1 VTVHTDQGARPGF
14 PIRVDEATCDL
25 DDLKAVLSEAPGD
38 DDLLGLCPHAERIEH
53 GAVVYRA
60 DRLRAAL
67 SADAASPRAVAAEL
81 DFVLDGG
88 PGIFVV
94 TGAVDRG
101 IVARATTA
109 FEALISA
116 EREATDT
123 HGDHFAEA
131 GANDRVWNALEKL
144 ASADAEV
151 FVDYYSNDMIA
162 LGAMA
167 WLGPGYQIT
176 SQVNVVRPGGKAQS
190 PHRDYHLGFMTNERA
205 QHYPPAVHRLS
216 PRLTLQGAVAHCDM
230 PIETGP
236 TMYLPHSQK
245 YPLGY
250 LAWRR
255 PDFVDFFDAHR
266 VQVPL
271 EAGDLV
277 YFNPALFHGAGT
289 NRTSDVRRMANLLQ
303 ISSPFGRAMESVDR
317 TAMTKAVFP
326 ALLAA
331 KRRGMSRPELANALA
346 ACAEAYAFPTNLDRD
361 PPVGGLTPP
370 SQYDVTAA
378 ALDAE
383 LEAPQVTE
391 QLDLQARRRLTR

>member
-1 VTVHTDQGARPGF
+1 MSAHTDQRARPGF
-14 PIRVDEATCDL
+14 PTRLDLASCDV
-25 DDLKAVLSEAPGD
+25 DDLKTLLAEAPGD
-38 DDLLGLCPHAERIEH
+38 DELLARCPHAERIDQ
-53 GAVVYRA
+53 GAVVYGA

-67 SADAASPRAVAAEL
+67 SADSRSRGDIVVEL
-81 DFVLDGG
+81 DDVLDRG
-88 PGIFVV
+88 PGIFVIA
-94 TGAVDRG
+94 GAVAPG
-101 IVARATTA
+101 VIERATEA
-109 FEALISA
+109 FEALIEA
-116 EREATDT
+116 EKQAADNL
-123 HGDHFAEA
+123 GDHFAEA

-144 ASADAEV
+144 AVADPGV

-176 SQVNVVRPGGKAQS
+176 SQLNVVRPGGKAQS

-205 QHYPPAVHRLS
+205 QQYPSAVHRLS
-216 PRLTLQGAVAHCDM
+216 PRLTLQGAVAHCEM

-245 YPLGY
+245 YPPGY
-250 LAWRR
+250 VAWRQ
-255 PDFVDFFDAHR
+255 PDFIDYFAKHH

-271 EAGDLV
+271 KAGDLV

-317 TAMTKAVFP
+317 LRMTKAVYP
-326 ALLAA
+326 ALLTAR
-331 KRRGMSRPELANALA
+331 RRGMSESELANALA

-361 PPVGGLTPP
+361 PPLGGLTPP
-370 SQYDVTAA
+370 SQYDIAA
-378 ALDAE
+378 EALDAE
-383 LEAPQVTE
+383 LASEQVNE
-391 QLDLQARRRLTR
+391 QLDLQARRRLTV

>member
-1 VTVHTDQGARPGF
+1 MTVHADQRARPGF
-14 PIRVDEATCDL
+14 PTRVDQAACDL
-25 DDLKAVLSEAPGD
+25 NDLRAVLAEAQGD
-38 DDLLGLCPHAERIEH
+38 DDLLRLCPHAERVEQ

-67 SADAASPRAVAAEL
+67 SADADSPGTVAAEL
-81 DFVLDGG
+81 DFVLDRG

-101 IVARATTA
+101 IVARGTEA
-109 FEALISA
+109 FEALITA
-116 EREATDT
+116 EREAADT

-144 ASADAEV
+144 AVADAEV

-205 QHYPPAVHRLS
+205 QQYPLAVHQLS

-255 PDFVDFFDAHR
+255 QDFIDFFNAHH

-289 NRTSDVRRMANLLQ
+289 NRTSHVRRMANLLQ
-303 ISSPFGRAMESVDR
+303 ISSPLGRAMESVDR
-317 TAMTKAVFP
+317 LAMTKVVYP

-331 KRRGMSRPELANALA
+331 KRRGMTESDLANALA

-361 PPVGGLTPP
+361 PPVGGLTPL
-370 SQYDVTAA
+370 SQYDVTAE
-378 ALDAE
+378 ALDVE
-383 LEAPQVTE
+383 LDGPQVTE
-391 QLDLQARRRLTR
+391 QLDLQAGRRLTR